1 MNLPAKRCHTRR
13 LMLGTPS
20 LLRAGALLAS
30 AALALHEL
38 RYLLGSSAT
47 DAQVAGHSYLPL
59 AGALTALA
67 LAVAFAHLLVLAG
80 RARRAGRGAERG
92 LGFGLAWLLSTTAL
106 VGTFASQELLEGAL
120 AGARAD
126 GLEAVLAGGG
136 WVALP
141 LAAVLG
147 GLVALALAGA
157 RTVVSAAA
165 RRAPR
170 PRAERASEGPSPA
183 LARSRRPSCPVLA
196 SHLAG
201 RAPPLPS

>member
-1 MNLPAKRCHTRR
+1 
-13 LMLGTPS
+13 MLGTPWA
-20 LLRAGALLAS
+20 LRAGALLAS

-47 DAQVAGHSYLPL
+47 DAEAAGHLYLPL
-59 AGALTALA
+59 VGALAALA

-80 RARRAGRGAERG
+80 RARRTGRGAEHD
-92 LGFGLAWLLSTTAL
+92 LGFARAWLLSTIAL
-106 VGTFASQELLEGAL
+106 MATFAGQELLEGAL
-120 AGARAD
+120 TGARAG

-136 WVALP
+136 WLALP
-141 LAAVLG
+141 LSAVLG

-170 PRAERASEGPSPA
+170 LRSKRASEGPSPA
-183 LARSRRPSCPVLA
+183 LPHARKPSCPVLA

-201 RAPPLPS
+201 RAPPFSS